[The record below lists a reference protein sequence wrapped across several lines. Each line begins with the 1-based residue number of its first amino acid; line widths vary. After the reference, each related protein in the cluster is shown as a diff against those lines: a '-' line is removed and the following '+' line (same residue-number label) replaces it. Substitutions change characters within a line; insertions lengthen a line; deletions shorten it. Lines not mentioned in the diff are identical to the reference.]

1 MIESTTRLS
10 RGARLRRK
18 SAAWIYV
25 VLAVAC
31 AAVVVVSL
39 ALRFVH

>member
-18 SAAWIYV
+18 SVAWIYV
-25 VLAVAC
+25 VFAVAC
-31 AAVVVVSL
+31 AAVVAVSF
-39 ALRFVH
+39 AMRFVH